1 MIKKVFVGVLLAAVF
16 GLLIL
21 GAVNRTIAKTTDDG
35 PLALS
40 QNLGENNE
48 PKNENRRLTEED
60 QLYGRNRTEDTI
72 GEDSNSE
79 GGWRGG
85 GGNAQTP
92 GENTGMGLAE
102 VDAWLTFTGTVE
114 SVSQDLWTITLTDGS
129 TLEIEGRK
137 LSFMLEQ
144 GFVVEVGDN
153 LTLTGFYEGES
164 IEIGQIIKTNS
175 GEMITIRDQNGR
187 PLWSGGRQGGGSN

>member
-1 MIKKVFVGVLLAAVF
+1 MIKKVFVGVLLAGVF

-40 QNLGENNE
+40 ENLGENNE

-60 QLYGRNRTEDTI
+60 QYYGRNRTEDTI
-72 GEDSNSE
+72 SEDSTSE
-79 GGWRGG
+79 DGWRGG

-92 GENTGMGLAE
+92 DENTGIGLAE

-114 SVSQDLWTITLTDGS
+114 SVSQDLWAITLADGS

-164 IEIGQIIKTNS
+164 IEIGQIMKTNS

-187 PLWSGGRQGGGSN
+187 PLWSGGRQGGGSK

>member
-1 MIKKVFVGVLLAAVF
+1 MIKKVFVGVLLAAIF

-40 QNLGENNE
+40 QNLGGNNE

-60 QLYGRNRTEDTI
+60 QLYGRNRTENTI
-72 GEDSNSE
+72 GEDSSSE

-92 GENTGMGLAE
+92 GENTGIGLAE
-102 VDAWLTFTGTVE
+102 VDEWLTFTGTVE
-114 SVSQDLWTITLTDGS
+114 SVTQDLWTITLTDGS

-153 LTLTGFYEGES
+153 LTLTGFFEGERF
-164 IEIGQIIKTNS
+164 EIGQITRLNS
-175 GEMITIRDQNGR
+175 GETITIRDQNGR
-187 PLWSGGRQGGGSN
+187 PMWSGGRQGGGSN

>member
-16 GLLIL
+16 GVLIL
-21 GAVNRTIAKTTDDG
+21 GAVNRTIAKTSDDG

-40 QNLGENNE
+40 QNLSENNE
-48 PKNENRRLTEED
+48 PQNENRRLTEED
-60 QLYGRNRTEDTI
+60 QLYGRNRTDDTI
-72 GEDSNSE
+72 GEDSSSE

-92 GENTGMGLAE
+92 GENSGIGLAE
-102 VDAWLTFTGTVE
+102 VDTWLTFSGTVE

-137 LSFMLEQ
+137 LSFMHEQ
-144 GFVVEVGDN
+144 GFSVDVGDN
-153 LTLTGFYEGES
+153 LTIIGFFEGERF
-164 IEIGQIIKTNS
+164 EIGQIMKTYS

>member
-21 GAVNRTIAKTTDDG
+21 GAVNRTIAKTTNDG

-40 QNLGENNE
+40 ENLGENNE

-72 GEDSNSE
+72 GEDLTSE

-85 GGNAQTP
+85 VGNAQTP
-92 GENTGMGLAE
+92 GENTGIGLAE
-102 VDAWLTFTGTVE
+102 VDAWLIFTGTVE

-144 GFVVEVGDN
+144 GFIVEVGDN

-164 IEIGQIIKTNS
+164 IEIGQIMKTNS

-187 PLWSGGRQGGGSN
+187 PLWSGGRQGGGSK